1 MLPGTV
7 TMWTGPSRPML
18 NILYISQWET
28 AITAPL
34 PAVDMRVICAGH
46 VNWDVTLH
54 VDHLPKPD
62 GEGRITDRSQ
72 SSGGSASNA
81 AVALAGLEAD
91 PLVLGSV
98 GRDDHGT
105 MARRE
110 LQATGVETCL
120 VEADE
125 PTAVKYLIVDENGD
139 VVVLGN
145 DGANEAFSA
154 SDLPADTLAGAD
166 HLHLTGQDPATAAAL
181 ARDAATAD
189 IPVSFDPGR
198 RLPYRD
204 YSAVLEHADI
214 LFCNDREAD
223 HARDS
228 GLFERVSTVVVKH
241 GDCGATAYTDGRT
254 VTNAGYPIEPAD
266 TAGAGD
272 AFAAGYILA
281 NAREDDPERALA
293 VANACGALATR
304 STGAQ
309 ATLDWD
315 SVWELVD
322 GEQPPETA

>member
-1 MLPGTV
+1 
-7 TMWTGPSRPML
+7 
-18 NILYISQWET
+18 
-28 AITAPL
+28 
-34 PAVDMRVICAGH
+34 MRVICAGH

-72 SSGGSASNA
+72 SSGGSAANV
-81 AVALAGLEAD
+81 AVALAGLDAN
-91 PLVLGSV
+91 PLVFGSV
-98 GRDDHGT
+98 GPDDHGT

-110 LQATGVETCL
+110 LAAIGVETLL
-120 VEADE
+120 VEADAS
-125 PTAVKYLIVDENGD
+125 TAVKYLIVDETGD

-145 DGANEAFSA
+145 DGANEAFEP
-154 SDLPADTLAGAD
+154 SDLPAETLAEAD
-166 HLHLTGQDPATAAAL
+166 HLHLTGQDPGTAAAL

-198 RLPYRD
+198 RLPFRD
-204 YSAVLEHADI
+204 YAAVLRHADI
-214 LFCNDREAD
+214 LFCNDPEAD

-228 GLFERVSTVVVKH
+228 GLFETVPTVVVKH
-241 GDCGATAYTDGRT
+241 GNCGATAYTDERT
-254 VTNAGYPIEPAD
+254 ITNSGYPVEPVD

-281 NAREDDPERALA
+281 SAQGSDPKRALA

-309 ATLDWD
+309 ASLDWE
-315 SVWELVD
+315 SVWKLVD
-322 GEQPPETA
+322 GGQPPETP

>member
-1 MLPGTV
+1 
-7 TMWTGPSRPML
+7 
-18 NILYISQWET
+18 
-28 AITAPL
+28 
-34 PAVDMRVICAGH
+34 MRVICAGH

-54 VDHLPKPD
+54 VDQLPKPD
-62 GEGRITDRSQ
+62 GEGRITDRAQ
-72 SSGGSASNA
+72 SSGGSAANV
-81 AVALAGLEAD
+81 AVALAGLDAD

-98 GRDDHGT
+98 GPDDHGT
-105 MARRE
+105 KARRE
-110 LQATGVETCL
+110 LAAMGVETLL

-145 DGANEAFSA
+145 DGANEAFGPSN
-154 SDLPADTLAGAD
+154 LPAETLAEAD
-166 HLHLTGQDPATAAAL
+166 HLHLTGQDPGTAAAL

-198 RLPYRD
+198 RLPFRD
-204 YSAVLEHADI
+204 YSAVLRHVEI
-214 LFCNDREAD
+214 LFCNGPEAD

-228 GLFERVSTVVVKH
+228 GLFETVPTVVVKH

-254 VTNAGYPIEPAD
+254 ITNAGYPIEPVD

-272 AFAAGYILA
+272 AFAAGYLLA
-281 NAREDDPERALA
+281 NAQESDPKRALA

-309 ATLDWD
+309 ASLDWE
-315 SVWELVD
+315 SVWKLVD
-322 GEQPPETA
+322 DGPPSETETP

>member
-7 TMWTGPSRPML
+7 TMWAGPSRPIL
-18 NILYISQWET
+18 NMLYISQWET

-34 PAVDMRVICAGH
+34 PAIDMRVICAGH
-46 VNWDVTLH
+46 VNWDVTLR
-54 VDHLPKPD
+54 VDHFPKPD
-62 GEGRITDRSQ
+62 GEGRIAERSQ

-81 AVALAGLEAD
+81 AVALAGLDAD

-105 MARRE
+105 MAQRE
-110 LQATGVETCL
+110 LAAAGVETL
-120 VEADE
+120 LIESDE

-139 VVVLGN
+139 VAVLGN

-154 SDLPADTLAGAD
+154 SDLPAETLAEAD
-166 HLHLTGQDPATAAAL
+166 HFHLTGQDPATAATL
-181 ARDAATAD
+181 ARDAAAAD

-204 YSAVLEHADI
+204 YSTVLSYADI

-223 HARDS
+223 HASDS
-228 GLFERVSTVVVKH
+228 GLFETVPTVVVKH

-254 VTNAGYPIEPAD
+254 VTNAGYPIESVD

-272 AFAAGYILA
+272 AFAAGYIFA
-281 NAREDDPERALA
+281 NAREDEPERALA
-293 VANACGALATR
+293 VANACGALAAQ
-304 STGAQ
+304 SPGAQ
-309 ATLDWD
+309 TTLDWE

-322 GEQPPETA
+322 SEQSPETA

>member
-1 MLPGTV
+1 MSPTERGRRDNR
-7 TMWTGPSRPML
+7 S
-18 NILYISQWET
+18 YQWET

-54 VDHLPKPD
+54 VDHFPKPD

-72 SSGGSASNA
+72 SSGGSASNV
-81 AVALAGLEAD
+81 AVALAGLDAD

-105 MARRE
+105 RARRE
-110 LQATGVETCL
+110 LTATGVETCL

-125 PTAVKYLIVDENGD
+125 PTAVKYLIVDESGD
-139 VVVLGN
+139 VAVLGN
-145 DGANEAFSA
+145 DGANEAFGP
-154 SDLPADTLAGAD
+154 SDLPAETLAEAD
-166 HLHLTGQDPATAAAL
+166 HLHLTGQDPATAATL

-204 YSAVLEHADI
+204 YSAVLSHADI

-223 HARDS
+223 HASDS
-228 GLFERVSTVVVKH
+228 GLFETVPTVVVKH
-241 GDCGATAYTDGRT
+241 GDCGATAYIDDRT
-254 VTNAGYPIEPAD
+254 VTNAGYPIESVD

-272 AFAAGYILA
+272 AFAAGYLLA
-281 NAREDDPERALA
+281 SAEETNPERALA
-293 VANACGALATR
+293 VANACGALAAQ
-304 STGAQ
+304 SPGAQ
-309 ATLDWD
+309 TSLDWE

-322 GEQPPETA
+322 SDQSPETA